1 MSSYHCDN
9 NSDQKSRPAFCFKV
23 CGIHVILN
31 NNNIVNNKIYL
42 KAVTGSQGQ
51 VSHCVALN
59 SVDNFLEDTNN
70 DVSDVISS
78 EGCFA
83 CQMNKPPKNSRSSSS
98 STSIQ
103 QRNRKG
109 KSRSSYTRR
118 SRNYHYSSQRKILK
132 RRTRRNTFH
141 ATFTSIRPCKLHLF
155 SNFFCMFLNSNNFFQ
170 FEF

>member
-1 MSSYHCDN
+1 M
-9 NSDQKSRPAFCFKV
+9 
-23 CGIHVILN
+23 
-31 NNNIVNNKIYL
+31 
-42 KAVTGSQGQ
+42 TGSQGQ

-83 CQMNKPPKNSRSSSS
+83 CQMNKPPKNSRSSS

-141 ATFTSIRPCKLHLF
+141 ATFTSIRPCKLLLF
-155 SNFFCMFLNSNNFFQ
+155 SNFSCMFLNPSLIFFNLNSNLYNNLSICVRLSVRTLSPPIFMVR
-170 FEF
+170 FEL

>member
-1 MSSYHCDN
+1 MNFND
-9 NSDQKSRPAFCFKV
+9 R
-23 CGIHVILN
+23 
-31 NNNIVNNKIYL
+31 IYL

-83 CQMNKPPKNSRSSSS
+83 CQMNKPPKNSRSSS

-155 SNFFCMFLNSNNFFQ
+155 GFNFLKPLFSLSGLLVPHSSLVDYLT
-170 FEF
+170 